1 MRTVFIL
8 GLVIC
13 VGSTLFM
20 SLVVLPMLFINM
32 ETSAAGGVAALLFP
46 VYYWTGLGGAFLLLV
61 ASLAL
66 GRSGGRGWRAVTG
79 AVMVMLVCQAYA
91 EISIRPRMGEIRG
104 VDSAVA
110 EFQSLHER
118 SVQLNTVVLVAGVL
132 LVLGSGVLLRD

>member
-1 MRTVFIL
+1 MTTAMRTVFIL

-91 EISIRPRMGEIRG
+91 EISIRPRMGEIR
-104 VDSAVA
+104 SATA
-110 EFQSLHER
+110 
-118 SVQLNTVVLVAGVL
+118 
-132 LVLGSGVLLRD
+132 